1 MIHLLTAVGLTPG
14 GSSTIHIYK
23 QTIHRTTH
31 LKTLV
36 GRLSG
41 IRTQIGHTNLEE
53 CGPCAVFESYTL
65 AFVLKMRKKHENK
78 PQSARKTLSIY
89 NMVCWHASVWAVWW
103 IGYCV
108 RESPIH
114 VKHTILYTGC
124 PRRNGQNFGRVFLM
138 LKYTDI
144 TQNTYIQSWTVTEIM
159 AIEKCGLL
167 GGPRSVSRLW
177 RHTHP
182 LRIHDNETS

>member
-65 AFVLKMRKKHENK
+65 AFVLKMRKKHEKNLSQHGK
-78 PQSARKTLSIY
+78 PSVYTIWFVGMLQCEQS
-89 NMVCWHASVWAVWW
+89 
-103 IGYCV
+103 
-108 RESPIH
+108 
-114 VKHTILYTGC
+114 
-124 PRRNGQNFGRVFLM
+124 
-138 LKYTDI
+138 
-144 TQNTYIQSWTVTEIM
+144 
-159 AIEKCGLL
+159 
-167 GGPRSVSRLW
+167 GG
-177 RHTHP
+177 
-182 LRIHDNETS
+182 